1 MGSYKLKRILKIL
14 KVYIKIEK
22 SNYKIWRYSNRKTK
36 I

>member
-22 SNYKIWRYSNRKTK
+22 GNYKIWWY
-36 I
+36 